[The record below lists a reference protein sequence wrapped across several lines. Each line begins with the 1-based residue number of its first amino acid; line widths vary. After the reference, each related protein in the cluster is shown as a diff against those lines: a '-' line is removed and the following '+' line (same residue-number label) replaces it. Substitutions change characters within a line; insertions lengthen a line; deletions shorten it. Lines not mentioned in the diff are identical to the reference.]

1 VCSRGVAFLTDSAG
15 KTVRKQPG
23 RPFKPG
29 QSGNPAGRPKGTRNA
44 VTRAVEA
51 LLDGEAEK
59 LTRKA
64 IDLGLAGD
72 MAALRLC
79 VDRIIPP
86 RKDRHVDFA
95 LPAMNEPVDAVK
107 GLASIVAAVA
117 SGELTPSEASE
128 LTKLVEGYARV
139 LETVD
144 HEERLRALEGKLGNG
159 NRS

>member
-1 VCSRGVAFLTDSAG
+1 MEV
-15 KTVRKQPG
+15 
-23 RPFKPG
+23 
-29 QSGNPAGRPKGTRNA
+29 
-44 VTRAVEA
+44 
-51 LLDGEAEK
+51 LLDGEAEE

-79 VDRIIPP
+79 LDRIVPP
-86 RKDRHVDFA
+86 RKDRHVAFA
-95 LPAMNEPVDAVK
+95 LPAMNEPVDAVN

-144 HEERLRALEGKLGNG
+144 HEERLKALEGRIENG
-159 NRS
+159 SRT

>member
-1 VCSRGVAFLTDSAG
+1 MTAG
-15 KTVRKQPG
+15 KTAKRQRG

-79 VDRIIPP
+79 VDRIMPP
-86 RKDRHVDFA
+86 RKDRHVAFP

-144 HEERLRALEGKLGNG
+144 HEQRLRALEGKIND
-159 NRS
+159 SKP

>member
-1 VCSRGVAFLTDSAG
+1 MTAG
-15 KTVRKQPG
+15 KTAKRQRG
-23 RPFKPG
+23 RPFKPS

-79 VDRIIPP
+79 VDRIMPP
-86 RKDRHVDFA
+86 RKDRHVAFP

-107 GLASIVAAVA
+107 SLASIVAAVA

-144 HEERLRALEGKLGNG
+144 HEQRLRALEGKIND
-159 NRS
+159 SKP